1 MFIYELLRLLG
12 WENDEVD
19 AEVLAQE
26 PADREEDHVVPN
38 GTLAVEKIPVVFA
51 EVAEHG
57 QVSDSRIGVHPV
69 VGHEYAPVVDH
80 PASGAR
86 TQPSMIC
93 SACVEVEV
101 VQLIDHGE
109 QEARHAVLAVGI
121 EAAAPKILAEGLV
134 QRDGGLVHAARS
146 DVALWERCG
155 GVLISKNV
163 PKSCDSRISDV
174 LYPPKTGQNLSIGLL
189 S

>member
-1 MFIYELLRLLG
+1 
-12 WENDEVD
+12 
-19 AEVLAQE
+19 
-26 PADREEDHVVPN
+26 
-38 GTLAVEKIPVVFA
+38 
-51 EVAEHG
+51 
-57 QVSDSRIGVHPV
+57 
-69 VGHEYAPVVDH
+69 
-80 PASGAR
+80 
-86 TQPSMIC
+86 MIC